1 VSPIVVASASRAERR
16 DGEWALSHLA
26 ASCVTRSPSRVTRG
40 YTGTA
45 RRIEQGIKGA
55 LDVSLFM
62 RVGAQEAVLYEC
74 RYRLLAQAN
83 AHAPHA
89 VLPSLALAPRALLPV
104 PARATALEVAATARA
119 AGFVVSFGIRS
130 RA

>member
-89 VLPSLALAPRALLPV
+89 VLPSLALAPRTGSAGADGRCRGHGHAVPPCTEPERVLL
-104 PARATALEVAATARA
+104 RA
-119 AGFVVSFGIRS
+119 VVM
-130 RA
+130 

>member
-1 VSPIVVASASRAERR
+1 MANGRCRIWRPRASRGLHHASRAATPARR
-16 DGEWALSHLA
+16 AALSK
-26 ASCVTRSPSRVTRG
+26 
-40 YTGTA
+40 
-45 RRIEQGIKGA
+45 EGA

-89 VLPSLALAPRALLPV
+89 VLPSLAIAPRTGSAGADGRCRGHGHAVPPCTEPERVLL
-104 PARATALEVAATARA
+104 R
-119 AGFVVSFGIRS
+119 
-130 RA
+130 